1 MPLIWGYPTVTNNGQ
16 VTHVMV
22 PIAEFEKMKGSAGAA
37 PSSSDI
43 DEAVRTLNDAT
54 ESWHDADAVLASLL
68 RDGLASVRK
77 AHGLTQQELA
87 RALDLSQPQVSR
99 LEKSL
104 DGATVRMLRRL
115 ATMFVGKPAQSG
127 HE

>member
-22 PIAEFEKMKGSAGAA
+22 PIADFEKMKGSANVS
-37 PSSSDI
+37 PSPSDI
-43 DEAVRTLNDAT
+43 DEAVRTLNDPT
-54 ESWHDADAVLASLL
+54 ESWHDADAVMASLL

-77 AHGLTQQELA
+77 AHNLTQQELA
-87 RALDLSQPQVSR
+87 EALELSQPQISR

-115 ATMFVGKPAQSG
+115 ATMFVGNKTGA
-127 HE
+127 

>member
-1 MPLIWGYPTVTNNGQ
+1 MPLIWGYPTVTSNGQ

-22 PIAEFEKMKGSAGAA
+22 PIDEFEKMKGSAGAA

-54 ESWHDADAVLASLL
+54 ESWHDADAVLSSLL
-68 RDGLASVRK
+68 RDGLSSVRK
-77 AHGLTQQELA
+77 AHGLTQQEVA
-87 RALDLSQPQVSR
+87 QALDLSQPQVSR

-115 ATMFVGKPAQSG
+115 ATIFVGRPQG
-127 HE
+127 